1 MRGTCKGAVWSG
13 EKDIRV
19 MDVKLPECKDDGMI
33 IKVNAASICG
43 TDLHVF
49 KSKPSVPTILGHE
62 VCGTIVEMGKNAN
75 KTIKC
80 YTGALKIGDRINL
93 YPWITCG
100 TCKSCLRFGVGACG
114 VCENSFV
121 YGLPYECLGMSGK
134 PVMSSSVEETPYIK
148 GGFSEYMYIL
158 PGTYVWQ
165 VPEEM
170 PASVASLLDP
180 MAVAMRAIELAQRS
194 PGMLEDV
201 LNCNG
206 TALVI
211 GDGQIGAL
219 IAACLRKLGVNKIL
233 IAGGRDERL
242 KVAQDISKADCTMN
256 YHKQSLE
263 ERIEIVN
270 AYTNGFGADVVF
282 QCVGNAQ
289 AFREGIELMRSVG
302 TMIEVGNIASVAPI
316 QFDPA
321 RDLCSKH
328 ATYIGMSVNT
338 PSAFNKAFHMLLS
351 YKELGLEKLLT
362 DRCTLDTLLDTMLN
376 SNAPSYIKGWVDLGE

>member
-1 MRGTCKGAVWSG
+1 MEGTCKAAVWTG
-13 EKDIRV
+13 KKEICV
-19 MDVKLPECKDDGMI
+19 TDVKLPECKEDGMI
-33 IKVNAASICG
+33 IKVDAASICG

-49 KSKPSVPTILGHE
+49 RDKPSVPTILGHE
-62 VCGTIVEMGKNAN
+62 VCGTIVEMGKHAN
-75 KTIKC
+75 KSIKC
-80 YTGALKIGDRINL
+80 YTGTLKAGDRINL

-100 TCKSCLRFGVGACG
+100 TCRSCLRFGAGACG

-134 PVMSSSVEETPYIK
+134 PVMSSSVEEAPYIK

-158 PGTYVWQ
+158 PGTYVWK
-165 VPEEM
+165 VPDTM

-180 MAVAMRAIELAQRS
+180 MAVAVRAVELAQRS
-194 PGMLEDV
+194 PGVLEDV

-219 IAACLRKLGVNKIL
+219 VAAVLRKLGINKIL
-233 IAGGRDERL
+233 IAGGREERL
-242 KVAQDISKADCTMN
+242 SVAQAVSKADAVMN

-263 ERIEIVN
+263 ERRAIVDV
-270 AYTNGFGADVVF
+270 YTDGFGADVVF

-289 AFREGIELMRSVG
+289 AFRDGIDLMRSVG
-302 TMIEVGNIASVAPI
+302 TLVEVGNIASTAPVS
-316 QFDPA
+316 FDPA

-338 PSAFNKAFHMLLS
+338 PSAFDKAFHMLLN
-351 YKELGLEKLLT
+351 YEELGLEKLLT
-362 DRCTLDTLLDTMLN
+362 HRCTLDTLSDTMLN
-376 SNAPSYIKGWVDLGE
+376 SGAPSYIKGWVDFSK